1 MIAEGVI
8 ETFRNDK
15 KKKTLRAR
23 RKKEGVI
30 WRALPRI
37 KERKGSKKVVCLPL

>member
-1 MIAEGVI
+1 VTAEGMI
-8 ETFRNDK
+8 EASRNDK
-15 KKKTLRAR
+15 KKETLRAR

-37 KERKGSKKVVCLPL
+37 KERKGSKKVVCLLL